1 MTGVELTAV
10 SMATDG
16 RAVARESSGRVVFL
30 SGALPG
36 ETVRARLVQE
46 RSHYADAVVEQ
57 VLEPS
62 PDRIR
67 PECVHVADGC
77 GGCQWQH
84 VGPDAQ
90 RRLKEQILVE
100 AMSRI
105 GRIGEVPLQPTV
117 VLPEWRYRTT
127 LRAAVREGRAGLR
140 PGRSNEVVGVEGCLV
155 VHPLLVELLHGSLYP
170 GAQEVVLRCGARTG
184 ERLVATTPPGA
195 VSGLPADVRADRF
208 HELAAGRM
216 WQVSAGSF
224 FQSRPDGADAL
235 VALVSAAVGEA
246 ASPARALDLYSGVGL
261 FAGVLAASG
270 WTVTSVEGSAC
281 STRDARHNL
290 RDLPVRVVRSD
301 VTRWRPERADLVVAD
316 PSRNGLG
323 RPGVEVVAA
332 SGAGRLVLISCD
344 AASLGRDAGLLDR
357 AGYRLASVTPVDL
370 FPQTFRVEA
379 VSVFDRV
386 RSPAPDP

>member
-16 RAVARESSGRVVFL
+16 RAVAREVSGRVVFV

-36 ETVRARLVQE
+36 ETVRARLVQQ
-46 RSHYADAVVEQ
+46 RSRYADAVVER

-90 RRLKEQILVE
+90 RRLKEEILAD

-105 GRIGEVPLQPTV
+105 GRIGDVPLQPTV

-127 LRAAVREGRAGLR
+127 LRAAVRDGRAGLR
-140 PGRSNEVVGVEGCLV
+140 PSRSNEVVGVEGCLV
-155 VHPLLVELLHGSLYP
+155 VHPLLVELLHGPRYP
-170 GAQEVVLRCGARTG
+170 GAEEVTLRCGARTG
-184 ERLVATTPPGA
+184 ERLAATTPVGA
-195 VSGLPADVRADRF
+195 VVGLPTDVRADRF
-208 HELAAGRM
+208 HEHAAGRL

-224 FQSRPDGADAL
+224 FQSRPDGVDAL
-235 VALVSAAVGEA
+235 AALVLAAAGEA
-246 ASPARALDLYSGVGL
+246 AAPSTALDLYSGVGL
-261 FAGVLAASG
+261 FAGVLAAGG
-270 WTVTSVEGSAC
+270 WTVTAVEGATCSA
-281 STRDARHNL
+281 RDARHNL

-323 RPGVEVVAA
+323 RHGVEVVAG